1 MRTVYVRER
10 SFHTPVSLARTLGI
24 EVDDTDRY
32 IALLCAHGVLRLRT
46 GDEPKEY
53 DPLGESAPRGTYQ
66 FVYVGLALVE
76 SVCIVVYPKYLPEVD
91 PLCPR

>member
-24 EVDDTDRY
+24 EVGDADRY
-32 IALLCAHGVLRLRT
+32 IAHLCAHGVLRLRT

-53 DPLGESAPRGTYQ
+53 DW
-66 FVYVGLALVE
+66 
-76 SVCIVVYPKYLPEVD
+76 
-91 PLCPR
+91 